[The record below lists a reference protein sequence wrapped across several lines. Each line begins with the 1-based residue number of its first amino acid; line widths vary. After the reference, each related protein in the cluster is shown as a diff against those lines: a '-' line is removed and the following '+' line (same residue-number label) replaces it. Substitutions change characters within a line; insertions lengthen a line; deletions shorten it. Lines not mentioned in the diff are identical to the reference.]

1 MLKSGS
7 FDACKKAAAPII
19 AMLGHLEIKTKVL
32 NMDMEII
39 ESDNCREVLENNRD
53 ANRVLAMMW
62 EGARFSCKD
71 GQKLINLFIQ
81 SISKLC

>member
-1 MLKSGS
+1 LLKSGS

-53 ANRVLAMMW
+53 ANRVLAMM
-62 EGARFSCKD
+62 
-71 GQKLINLFIQ
+71 
-81 SISKLC
+81 

>member
-1 MLKSGS
+1 
-7 FDACKKAAAPII
+7 
-19 AMLGHLEIKTKVL
+19 MLGYLEVKTKVS
-32 NMDMEII
+32 NIDIETI
-39 ESDNCREVLENNRD
+39 ESDNCKEMSENNRD

-71 GQKLINLFIQ
+71 GQKFINLFIQ

>member
-7 FDACKKAAAPII
+7 FDACKKATTPII
-19 AMLGHLEIKTKVL
+19 AMLGHLEVKTKVS
-32 NMDMEII
+32 NMDIETI
-39 ESDNCREVLENNRD
+39 ESDNCREVLKNNRD

-71 GQKLINLFIQ
+71 GQKFINLFTQ